1 MGRGFLDIPGVVWLG
16 KGYPKETILSTEIEV
31 LFMLSAVKRFLI
43 GRPLKSGQLGEQKL
57 NKTKALAILSSD
69 ALSSVAY
76 GPEQILLV
84 LVTVSAVAFWYT
96 IPIGIGILI
105 LLLALI
111 LSYRQIIFAYPHGGG
126 AYVVSKKN
134 LGINPGLIAGGS
146 LLVDYI
152 LTVAVS
158 VSSGTDAITSAF
170 PGLHPYNVVIACAL
184 VVLITILNL
193 RGITESASILAYP
206 VYLFVLALFILIG
219 VGLYKI
225 ATGQVPPTLHAPI
238 GTPVAGISLFLLLR
252 AFASGSSALTGVEAI
267 SNAIPNFRDP
277 APNNASKTLMAM
289 GTLLA
294 ILFAG
299 IVFLAYYYG
308 IVPNEKETVVSQ
320 IASTTFGRSFLYY
333 FIQATTALILVLAAN
348 TGYSAFPLLA
358 VNLAKDKYIARM
370 FTVRGDRLGYSNGI
384 MFLATASIILI
395 IAFKGRTE
403 HLIPLYAVGVFIP
416 FTLAQTGMLVKWIRE
431 KPKGWLGK
439 LIINFVGALISF
451 TVMMIFFITKFGQV
465 WPVLIFL
472 PLIVYIFHAV
482 KRHYEAVGDQLR
494 ITTCE
499 PALPV
504 EGNVMIVPVAGITHV
519 VENSINYAKSLS
531 PDQIIAVY
539 VAYDRESERK
549 MEEKWK
555 QWQPDIRLVTLLSP
569 YRSIIQPLT
578 KFVDTV
584 EYKASESHYRVTV
597 LIPQFI
603 PKKSWHNI
611 LHNQSS
617 LLIRAF
623 LLYRKNIIVTT
634 VPYHLKK

>member
-1 MGRGFLDIPGVVWLG
+1 
-16 KGYPKETILSTEIEV
+16 
-31 LFMLSAVKRFLI
+31 MLSAVKRFLI